1 MVKKQINKRRVFI
14 VLLGIITVFAIYL
27 VIRGDKPITT
37 DSASSISQ
45 APDEK
50 ITAEFTCS
58 NSESIKAEFVNGE
71 NSYVNLS
78 LSDGRTLTLSSAVS
92 ADGARYAN
100 TDESIVFWNVGD
112 TATLQEDGVT
122 TYDNCATS
130 S

>member
-1 MVKKQINKRRVFI
+1 MVKKQINKRRIFI
-14 VLLGIITVFAIYL
+14 ILLGIITVFAIYL
-27 VIRGDKPITT
+27 VVRGDKPIIT

-50 ITAEFTCS
+50 ITAEFMCG
-58 NSESIKAEFVNGE
+58 NNESIKAEFVNGE
-71 NSYVNLS
+71 SSYVNLS
-78 LSDGRTLTLSSAVS
+78 LSDGRTLTLPSVVS